1 MLEKTRFFYYRT
13 FISIFTLLAV
23 AVAVFTIVG
32 SLLVKGIFLS
42 DQKRKLDSLLDRI
55 AKDFY
60 FEDGNW
66 KVDRYLSDPLTPHPN
81 GSSGFTKPLY
91 IFTAD
96 GFVIERANPITGF
109 MDVSDYNKLRLL
121 SSPQF
126 IHAETGE
133 EWRVETKELINN
145 GEPVGLILV
154 SAYNP
159 DESSSAIDANLK
171 NNLDMLSSKIKFNQD
186 GSINVSAI
194 DVRNIGFNVSF
205 EIITK
210 FNKVLLNNGRTPSF
224 IDVSYIDTLLSR
236 DSFTTTDANTHE
248 PFLVMVKKVKD
259 DNGNLK
265 GVVASAQSLQ
275 ETNYILNSFL
285 KWTFILEGIF
295 LIPFALISNWLF
307 IYLTDQRIENS
318 KIEDDF
324 KRKMLPKQIT
334 FDKKNS
340 QIIIDGTGH
349 KIPYAS
355 NQFYLC
361 DAVFSFPKK
370 RWEND
375 ELLERMG
382 DNKIIGTRK
391 IYDAYLAL
399 NKRFDF
405 DLVSYQ
411 NKTYI
416 LNPDLLPILN
426 K

>member
-1 MLEKTRFFYYRT
+1 MLEKTRFLYYQT
-13 FISIFTLLAV
+13 FVSIFTLLTV
-23 AVAVFTIVG
+23 AIVTFTIIG
-32 SLLVKGIFLS
+32 SLLIKNIFFN
-42 DQKRKLDSLLDRI
+42 DQNRKLDTLLDRI

-60 FEDGNW
+60 FEKGIW

-96 GFVIERANPITGF
+96 GFVIERANPIAGF

-126 IHAETGE
+126 IHSETGE
-133 EWRVETKELINN
+133 EWRIETRELINK
-145 GEPVGLILV
+145 GESVGLILV
-154 SAYNP
+154 AAYNP
-159 DESSSAIDANLK
+159 DEISNITDTNLK
-171 NNLDMLSSKIKFNQD
+171 SNLDMLSSKIIYRED
-186 GSINVSAI
+186 GSIDVSAI
-194 DVRNIGFNVSF
+194 DIRNIRFNVSF
-205 EIITK
+205 EIINN

-224 IDVSYIDTLLSR
+224 IDVSYIDTLLNKK
-236 DSFTTTDANTHE
+236 SFTINDSNTNE
-248 PFLVMVKKVKD
+248 PFLVMVKKVND
-259 DNGNLK
+259 ENGNFK

-275 ETNYILNSFL
+275 ETTDILNIYL
-285 KWTFILEGIF
+285 KWTLILEGVF
-295 LIPFALISNWLF
+295 LIPLALISNWLF
-307 IYLTDQRIENS
+307 MYLTDKRIENS
-318 KIEDDF
+318 KLELEY
-324 KRKMLPKQIT
+324 KKKVLPKQIE

-340 QIIIDGTGH
+340 QIIVEGVVF

-361 DAVFSFPKK
+361 DAIFSVPKK

-375 ELLERMG
+375 ELLGRMG
-382 DNKIIGTRK
+382 DNNTTATRK

-405 DLVSYQ
+405 DLVNYQ
-411 NKTYI
+411 NKTYM
-416 LNPDLLPILN
+416 LNPDLIDFLN